1 MGRRILV
8 ADDDKNIREL
18 IKLYLVKEGFAVYE
32 AADGAETIVKAQQ
45 ANPDLLVLDL
55 MMPVLDGV
63 EVCRQ
68 IRRFSKLPIIM
79 LTARAEDDDRI
90 LGLETGADDYL
101 TKPFNPRELIAR
113 INAVLR
119 RSDEQKT
126 TSRSVEVLSFSQL
139 VINHSNYQV
148 TVNGQEVSLTNKE
161 FELLWFFAK
170 NPNKVFNRDQ
180 LLEMVWG
187 YEYYGDTR
195 TVDTHVKRLRAKLD
209 SKEEYG
215 WDIKTVWGV
224 GYKFEDKR

>member
-1 MGRRILV
+1 M
-8 ADDDKNIREL
+8 
-18 IKLYLVKEGFAVYE
+18 
-32 AADGAETIVKAQQ
+32 
-45 ANPDLLVLDL
+45 
-55 MMPVLDGV
+55 
-63 EVCRQ
+63 
-68 IRRFSKLPIIM
+68 
-79 LTARAEDDDRI
+79 TARAEDDDRI